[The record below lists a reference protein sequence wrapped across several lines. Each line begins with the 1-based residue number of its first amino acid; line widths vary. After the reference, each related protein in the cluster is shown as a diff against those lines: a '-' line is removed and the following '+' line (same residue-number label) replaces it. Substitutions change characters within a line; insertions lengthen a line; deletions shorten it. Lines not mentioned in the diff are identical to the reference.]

1 MTPFPREGRSAFE
14 SMQRPAATAQPEM
27 INENRFQGIEDEHDL
42 KDLLIELG
50 LATDEVSVSRE
61 DAQAILIR
69 ANKAYEGIEDDMA
82 LSFAYLDR
90 MAALKPDQFPN
101 LSEIDPAVITQM
113 LAAKGVNATPEEV
126 AGMLTFG
133 KTGVW
138 KYGDN
143 GVVDKWLEMR
153 MQVTEGIKP
162 VSGVIAGSEVIDVRG
177 EDVSDAELL
186 MDQQRPH

>member
-1 MTPFPREGRSAFE
+1 MTPFPREGRSTFE

-42 KDLLIELG
+42 KDLLVGLG

-69 ANKAYEGIEDDMA
+69 ANKAYEGVEDDMA

-101 LSEIDPAVITQM
+101 LSEIDPTVIKEM
-113 LAAKGVNATPEEV
+113 LAARGVNATTEEV
-126 AGMLTFG
+126 AGMLRFG
-133 KTGVW
+133 KAGVW
-138 KYGDN
+138 KYGEN

-153 MQVTEGIKP
+153 MQATEGMQP
-162 VSGVIAGSEVIDVRG
+162 LSGVIAGSEVIDVRR
-177 EDVSDAELL
+177 EDIPDAKLL